1 MVRSNQRG
9 HSDNI
14 YCHNLTAWRRDI
26 GEYFGGLI
34 QGNCAIFSFLSS
46 GGLFIA
52 IISLSGHAWWHILTG
67 LGASKIATGIIC
79 EFPGLNIL
87 CEGV

>member
-1 MVRSNQRG
+1 MMVRSNQRG

-52 IISLSGHAWWHILTG
+52 YLCQDMPGGTFLLAWEL
-67 LGASKIATGIIC
+67 AR
-79 EFPGLNIL
+79 
-87 CEGV
+87 